1 MIEYKGESKKLF
13 ASPFFKKKTDI
24 ELSLQYMEIIE
35 TDKMIED
42 ER

>member
-1 MIEYKGESKKLF
+1 MRINKLF